1 MRIADTNRAGIAFEP
16 QSLKSRNITAR
27 AKQESVQDEVTFERS
42 ASLSLPEMLR
52 LTEPGH
58 PQRESFLS
66 ALSQSLRA
74 GLHQTDPSRVAASI
88 LQRGFDRLETPE

>member
-16 QSLKSRNITAR
+16 QSPKGRNATAR
-27 AKQESVQDEVTFERS
+27 AGQESAQDEVSFQGS
-42 ASLSLPEMLR
+42 GSLSLPEMLR

-74 GLHQTDPSRVAASI
+74 GLHETDPSRVATSI
-88 LQRGFDRLETPE
+88 LQRGFDRLETAE